1 MLAPVI
7 FISLRVAPRKAPNA
21 LGGCRL
27 KRSPAPINIFSIY
40 FLRGIFF
47 PINFFKAGPGSVHR
61 FSRLP
66 MAARLKIFP
75 APTL

>member
-1 MLAPVI
+1 MQTKTFTGANQY
-7 FISLRVAPRKAPNA
+7 FFYK
-21 LGGCRL
+21 
-27 KRSPAPINIFSIY
+27 

-61 FSRLP
+61 FSRRP
-66 MAARLKIFP
+66 VGPRLKIFP

>member
-27 KRSPAPINIFSIY
+27 KRSPAPINIFSIK

-66 MAARLKIFP
+66 AARRLKIFP

>member
-27 KRSPAPINIFSIY
+27 KRSPAPINIFSIN

-66 MAARLKIFP
+66 VGPRLKIFP

>member
-7 FISLRVAPRKAPNA
+7 FISLCSPPLEAPST

-27 KRSPAPINIFSIY
+27 KRLSAPINIFSIN

-47 PINFFKAGPGSVHR
+47 PLNFFKPEPDTVHR
-61 FSRLP
+61 FSKAP
-66 MAARLKIFP
+66 ASISPKILW

>member
-27 KRSPAPINIFSIY
+27 KRSPVPINIFSIK

-47 PINFFKAGPGSVHR
+47 PINFLKAAPGSLHR
-61 FSRLP
+61 FSKRP
-66 MAARLKIFP
+66 VAARLKIFP

>member
-7 FISLRVAPRKAPNA
+7 FISLRVAPREAPNA

-27 KRSPAPINIFSIY
+27 KRSPTPINIFSIN

-66 MAARLKIFP
+66 VGARLKIFP